1 MIQQQVAIHLNQN
14 QHEPSV
20 TVSYN
25 FETEEGGTRL
35 TYRFVMISRGMM
47 RLLHH

>member
-1 MIQQQVAIHLNQN
+1 MIQQQGAMHLNQN

-25 FETEEGGTRL
+25 VETEEGGTRL
-35 TYRFVMISRGMM
+35 TYRFVLISRGML